1 MHYKSLL
8 TVYLPEITPDPE
20 WEKEI
25 MDKIASIQSQ
35 PQKKEVFPFMR
46 NLIIGDLKNIST
58 AFGRELTPV
67 IHKAMERYNYNTEDE
82 RYLKFEDR
90 TDEYLKMYNENINC
104 IKLPNG
110 LILEENNYRFW
121 DKFIIKGGQVYE
133 KYAGPLH
140 HPKRTKKSKK
150 MQALLDYSRKKLYK
164 SFDDFVETYCCGILN
179 EKTGKYGEWYNPD
192 GTYDW
197 YSVGGRWPQMF
208 LVKNDC
214 SEYSV
219 GERRDFA
226 ENTDDAPEGYRWVV
240 CARKKDIQWDAM
252 RQWRNQQATESF
264 EKLEA
269 MFKLGIIDESVHA
282 INEKGI
288 LVWGKLVYRKGETL
302 EEYLSQHGIPDDWRY
317 PISVHDIFN
326 ENEYYSETDNAVYDE
341 ETKSWKVVGWQEVL
355 DEYIDNADDNIVFV
369 GIDYHI

>member
-8 TVYLPEITPDPE
+8 TVYLPEVTPEPV

-25 MDKIASIQSQ
+25 ADKIAFIKSEPHKIGKYS
-35 PQKKEVFPFMR
+35 FMQE
-46 NLIIGDLKNIST
+46 LIIGDLKNIST
-58 AFGRELTPV
+58 AFGRELTLV

-90 TDEYLKMYNENINC
+90 TDEYLQMYNENINC

-121 DKFIIKGGQVYE
+121 DKFIIKGGLVYE
-133 KYAGPLH
+133 KHAGPLH

-219 GERRDFA
+219 GELRDFA
-226 ENTDDAPEGYRWVV
+226 EITDDAPEGYRWVA
-240 CARKKDIQWDAM
+240 CARKKDIQWDVM
-252 RQWRNQQATESF
+252 RQWSNQQATESF

-269 MFKLGIIDESVHA
+269 MFKSGIIDESVYA
-282 INEKGI
+282 INEDGI
-288 LVWGKLVYRKGETL
+288 LAWGKLVYRKDETL
-302 EEYLSQHGIPDDWRY
+302 EEFLSKHGIPDDWRY

-326 ENEYYSETDNAVYDE
+326 EDEYHSETDNAVYDE
-341 ETKSWKVVGWQEVL
+341 ETKSWKSIGWQEVL
-355 DEYIDNADDNIVFV
+355 DEYIDDADEDVVFV
-369 GIDYHI
+369 GIDYHL